1 MSIKS
6 IQIGQ
11 VGVSNNTPS
20 WVYIETNDTYAVVTT
35 VGYLSGASHEFV
47 NSFLPNMMA
56 LVSTRSSQSIGV
68 PPVLYLLQLQNSNGV
83 WSLTAPAVD
92 VPVPFIVPG
101 NIQAG
106 LSGTAGDFISF
117 PPTAG
122 KGSLIF
128 KAVNNTGNT
137 NTTVSNAA
145 MGQAS
150 VISIPDP
157 ATATADFVLAP
168 SALVSGN
175 AVKASGTAGLVVDGG
190 YAFHAGTTAAYA
202 GGGTSNAFTVTG
214 MASTWIVTAVILTST
229 NAVSIAKAVP
239 GTNILTVTFSADPG
253 ANTTVS
259 WIASTATV

>member
-1 MSIKS
+1 MPIKS

-11 VGVSNNTPS
+11 AGVSNRTPS
-20 WVYIETNDTYAVVTT
+20 WVYIETNDTYAAVTT
-35 VGYLSGASHEFV
+35 SGYLSGAAHEYV
-47 NSFLPNMMA
+47 NSLQQNMMA
-56 LVSTRSSQSIGV
+56 LVSTKTGTGIGV
-68 PPVLYLLQLQNSNGV
+68 SPVLYLLQLQNVNGV
-83 WSLTAPAVD
+83 WSLVAPAVD

-117 PPTAG
+117 PATAS

-128 KAVNNTGNT
+128 KAVANTGNT

-157 ATATADFVLAP
+157 AGATADFVLAP
-168 SALVSGN
+168 AALVSGN
-175 AVKASGTAGLVVDGG
+175 AVKASGTAGLVADAG
-190 YAFHAGTTAAYA
+190 YAFHAGTTGTYA
-202 GGGTSNAFTVTG
+202 GGGTSNAFTVAG

-239 GTNILTVTFSADPG
+239 STNTLTVTFSADPG
-253 ANTTVS
+253 ASTTVS
-259 WIASTATV
+259 WIASTAAV